1 MVGSSLWRIRDC
13 ATDAGPQLADG
24 DGLVAAILENCQP
37 DIHGWD
43 VVFPD
48 T

>member
-1 MVGSSLWRIRDC
+1 MVSSSLWRICDC

-24 DGLVAAILENCQP
+24 DGLVAAMFENRQP
-37 DIHGWD
+37 DIHGWY
-43 VVFPD
+43 VVFSD